1 MLRARLTQLKNDK
14 IVQARLKME
23 TGAEGKATKINY
35 YFINYK
41 SFVNVIKYK
50 LDLMRKRLETE
61 ERDATSRASFKCSGC
76 DKTFTDL
83 EVDQLVDFET
93 GDFTCLY
100 CGSPVSEDLAAMP
113 KKDSR
118 LMLARFNDQLQPLY
132 DLLREV
138 EGIKLSPEILDP
150 QPVDINVIRGIAR
163 PNDHGGNEVW
173 SGEATRSGGFAVE
186 EARVD
191 ITIGDVDQSDAAPKK
206 ERPIWMTASTV
217 VGANDDDSNSNQEAL
232 LEKVAQSSTA
242 PSTSWSSKGGRK
254 KDKDDDKDIMSVL
267 LQHEKQITKDNTDA
281 VKNLNANSQD
291 SSGGDSSGDDDDEFD
306 KTEIRE
312 FVKCDIAVIL
322 HVWSSFFPLSLIQLQ
337 PISKWWTTTSRT
349 KMCPRCWWMECRI
362 PSAKWWTTR
371 IS

>member
-23 TGAEGKATKINY
+23 TGAEGKAQKINY

-61 ERDATSRASFKCSGC
+61 ERDATSRASFKCSNC

-93 GDFTCLY
+93 GELSCQY
-100 CGSPVSEDLAAMP
+100 CGGPVIEDLSAMP

-118 LMLARFNDQLQPLY
+118 LMLAKFNDQLQPLY

-163 PNDHGGNEVW
+163 PNDNMSGEIW
-173 SGEATRSGGFAVE
+173 SGEATRGGGFAVE
-186 EARVD
+186 ETRVD
-191 ITIGDVDQSDAAPKK
+191 ITIGDVDTSDSAPKK

-217 VGANDDDSNSNQEAL
+217 VGANDDDEHSNQESL
-232 LEKVAQSSTA
+232 LEKVAQSSV
-242 PSTSWSSKGGRK
+242 PSTSWSSKVPGSRK
-254 KDKDDDKDIMSVL
+254 KDSEDNIMSVL
-267 LQHEKQITKDNTDA
+267 LQHEKQITKDNNDA
-281 VKNLNANSQD
+281 VKNLNANNQD

-306 KTEIRE
+306 KTEIRKLMKL
-312 FVKCDIAVIL
+312 FV
-322 HVWSSFFPLSLIQLQ
+322 
-337 PISKWWTTTSRT
+337 
-349 KMCPRCWWMECRI
+349 
-362 PSAKWWTTR
+362 
-371 IS
+371 